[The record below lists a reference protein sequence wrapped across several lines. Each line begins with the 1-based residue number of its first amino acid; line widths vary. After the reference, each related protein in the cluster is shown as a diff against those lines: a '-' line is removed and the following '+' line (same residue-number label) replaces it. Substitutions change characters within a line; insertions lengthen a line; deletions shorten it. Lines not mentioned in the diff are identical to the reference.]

1 MFKLTDRNRDIY
13 EWAGV
18 AIELNLSFDNVL
30 KMMELFDDVNI
41 PDRMKPNIALNMIIV
56 DHSLLAQLNPSQK
69 EKLLVDVFKDKLNI
83 DLTSGKKTNE
93 RTEELENPLNE
104 EKSPEIPVVN
114 FTLDAEMIFASFL
127 YDYNINLFEQQG
139 ILQWGEF
146 LALFNNLSEKT
157 PMRTAIHYRTCEIP
171 KKDKHNAEER
181 KRIKKMKERYEL
193 PEAKAIREE
202 MEYKAYLKRLEAQ
215 KRQVTSN
222 G

>member
-1 MFKLTDRNRDIY
+1 MFKLTDRYRDIY
-13 EWAGV
+13 HWAGV
-18 AIELNLSFDNVL
+18 DIELNLSFDNVL
-30 KMMELFDDVNI
+30 KIMELFDDETISN
-41 PDRMKPNIALNMIIV
+41 RAKPNIALLMLIV
-56 DHSLLAQLNPSQK
+56 DHELLNHLNWQMK
-69 EKLLVDVFKDKLNI
+69 EKLIVDIFRDKLNI
-83 DLTSGKKTNE
+83 DLMADKKAGE
-93 RTEELENPLNE
+93 MTETLGNPLNE
-104 EKSPEIPVVN
+104 ESPEIPVVN

-171 KKDKHNAEER
+171 KKDKYNAEER
-181 KRIKKMKERYEL
+181 KQIKKMKERYEL